1 MGSREH
7 NHGVSS
13 VVWGRMGSDAHMKV
27 LVHRRRVFICLSL
40 LLFSACIGQ
49 HGAAPVYGGGGGS
62 PWSKVPTVVF
72 VAPETD
78 PRLQVAREAVD
89 FWNRTFA
96 ELSTP
101 FRLGPIS
108 HTTDTVSIADLKAL
122 SVQVVGR
129 GGPTALPEHIQR
141 MPGDLIVVLS
151 DGDFISFAARSLSGA
166 KVLVGIRSHQLYPLT
181 LPNVARN
188 VIAHELGHA
197 IGLGHNDDPTTLMC
211 GRLAPC
217 RPAAFQSQTERFFP
231 LTNAEKARLMT
242 MYPPHWQSR

>member
-1 MGSREH
+1 MESY
-7 NHGVSS
+7 VP
-13 VVWGRMGSDAHMKV
+13 MKV
-27 LVHRRRVFICLSL
+27 LVNRRHVFFCLSL
-40 LLFSACIGQ
+40 FLLSACIGQ
-49 HGAAPVYGGGGGS
+49 HGASPVYGGGGGS

-78 PRLQVAREAVD
+78 PRLQVAREAID

-96 ELSTP
+96 ELGTP

-108 HTTDTVSIADLKAL
+108 HTTDTGSIDDLKAL
-122 SVQVVGR
+122 SAQVVGR
-129 GGPTALPEHIQR
+129 GGPTAILEPIQR

-166 KVLVGIRSHQLYPLT
+166 KVLVGIRSHQFYPLT

-211 GRLAPC
+211 GRPAPVVQRLFSR
-217 RPAAFQSQTERFFP
+217 RPSGFF
-231 LTNAEKARLMT
+231 R
-242 MYPPHWQSR
+242 